1 MDMTEKRIW
10 IEQKDF
16 KGIFGLKR
24 DYRATV
30 GALKKALENFDDDLP
45 IGILYDSEF
54 AYCDIYEI
62 FLGEDGL
69 VRLVGD

>member
-1 MDMTEKRIW
+1 MSEKRIKVK
-10 IEQKDF
+10 QKNF
-16 KGIFGLKR
+16 KNLFGFER

-30 GALKKALENFDDDLP
+30 GYLKEALEDFDDDLP

-54 AYCDIYEI
+54 AYCDIKEI
-62 FLGEDGL
+62 MCRDGL

>member
-1 MDMTEKRIW
+1 MNEKRIR
-10 IEQKDF
+10 IKQKDF
-16 KGIFGLKR
+16 KNQFGFKR

-30 GALKKALENFDDDLP
+30 GSLKEALENFDDDLP

-54 AYCDIYEI
+54 AYCDINEI
-62 FLGEDGL
+62 FIGEDGL

>member
-1 MDMTEKRIW
+1 MTEKRIW
-10 IEQKDF
+10 IEHKDF
-16 KGIFGLKR
+16 KNQFGLEK

-45 IGILYDSEF
+45 IGVLYDSEF
-54 AYCDIYEI
+54 AYCDINEI